1 MMKKTIIAAV
11 IGALAAGALVGATTI
26 AFAQADVVKQRQDN
40 RKATG
45 PAMKLIKDTIDAK
58 GDAKVVVTQAAKLK
72 ELEGAFDKMFP
83 AGSDT
88 NKDSHALPT
97 VWTDM
102 PGFLAASKAADAAY
116 DKLAVAAGSGDMV
129 ATAAAFGD
137 VGKACGGCH
146 TKYRAK
152 LN

>member
-1 MMKKTIIAAV
+1 MMKKTVIAAV

-26 AFAQADVVKQRQDN
+26 AFAQADIVKQRQEN

-45 PAMKLIKDTIDAK
+45 PLMKQIKETIDAK
-58 GDAKVVVTQAAKLK
+58 GDAKVIVANAAKLK
-72 ELEGAFDKMFP
+72 ELEVAFVKMFP
-83 AGSDT
+83 AGSD
-88 NKDSHALPT
+88 KDSKALPT
-97 VWTDM
+97 VWSDSA
-102 PGFLAASKAADAAY
+102 GFAAADAAANTAY
-116 DKLAVAAGSGDMV
+116 DKLAVAAGSGDMA

-152 LN
+152 AN

>member
-45 PAMKLIKDTIDAK
+45 PLMKGIKDTIDAK
-58 GDAKVVVTQAAKLK
+58 GDAKIIVANAAKLK
-72 ELEGAFDKMFP
+72 ELQVAFDKMFP
-83 AGSDT
+83 VGSD
-88 NKDSHALPT
+88 KDSKALPT
-97 VWTDM
+97 VWSDSA
-102 PGFLAASKAADAAY
+102 GFAAAGAAANVAY
-116 DKLAVAAGSGDMV
+116 DKLAVAAGSGDMAAV
-129 ATAAAFGD
+129 ATAFGD
-137 VGKACGGCH
+137 TGKACGACH

-152 LN
+152 AN